1 MSQRQTPPRTIQD
14 IEAIEQV
21 PLVERLT
28 VRSTYELIE
37 EMAAKDPERTA
48 IALPGGEDRS
58 DRPVRLSY
66 GTLLK
71 GVHQTANLLADLGVE
86 PGDVIAEL
94 LPNLYQAHLL
104 LWGGQA
110 AGIVCPLHPCLPV
123 EQTIALLR
131 AAQAKVLVAAGPELS
146 QDLWQKAEAV
156 RREVKSITRVLQVRG
171 LGKERDA
178 VYAFDVLLGDYQA
191 SQLHTGRE
199 IAPDD
204 IAVYFHTRGLT
215 DTPNLVPLTHGNLLY
230 AAWALSIALTVSPEE
245 VLLRG
250 LSHFIQGWWPP
261 GLAL

>member
-1 MSQRQTPPRTIQD
+1 MSQQQMPPRTIQD

-21 PLVERLT
+21 PLAERLT
-28 VRSTYELIE
+28 VRSTYELIQ

-48 IALPGGEDRS
+48 IALPGGGKRS

-66 GTLLK
+66 GALLK

-94 LPNLYQAHLL
+94 LPNLLEAHLL

-110 AGIVCPLHPCLPV
+110 TGIVCPIHPCLPV
-123 EQTIALLR
+123 EQTIELLR
-131 AAQAKVLVAAGPELS
+131 AAQAKVLVAPGPEVS
-146 QDLWQKAEAV
+146 QDLWQKAEEV

-171 LGKERDA
+171 PGKERDA
-178 VYAFDVLLGDYQA
+178 VYAFDALLGDYQA
-191 SQLHTGRE
+191 SHLHTGRE

-204 IAVYFHTRGLT
+204 IAVYFHTGDLT
-215 DTPNLVPLTHGNLLY
+215 GTPGLVPLTHGNLLY
-230 AAWALSIALTVSPEE
+230 AAWALGTALTVRPEE

-250 LSHFIQGWWPP
+250 LVRFMQAWW
-261 GLAL
+261 